1 MLRGPLVHQAMKVLR
16 DLSVHLDQL
25 GLLDPQ
31 GQLGLLDPQSW
42 PPQGQLDLLDLLLDQ
57 LDVKHERFLNM
68 FSTKK
73 FEIW

>member
-1 MLRGPLVHQAMKVLR
+1 MKVLR
-16 DLSVHLDQL
+16 YQSVHLDQL

-31 GQLGLLDPQSW
+31 GQLGLLD
-42 PPQGQLDLLDLLLDQ
+42 LLDLLDQ

-73 FEIW
+73 F

>member
-1 MLRGPLVHQAMKVLR
+1 MKVLR

-25 GLLDPQ
+25 DLLDPQ
-31 GQLGLLDPQSW
+31 GQLGLLDL
-42 PPQGQLDLLDLLLDQ
+42 LDLLGLLDQ

-73 FEIW
+73 F